1 MLNKVVFL
9 VFFFSFIESAGFNT
23 QLLNYL
29 FILKFEIQHMSFK
42 ILDFLSSKD
51 FSY

>member
-1 MLNKVVFL
+1 MFNKVAFFI
-9 VFFFSFIESAGFNT
+9 FFFSFIEFAGFNT

-29 FILKFEIQHMSFK
+29 FILKIKIQHMSFK